1 MLRSTGEDRKVLSGA
16 LMPNLDA
23 ADEPICEF
31 AAFALTQV
39 LCGDLIRGNE
49 LPTMFA
55 LFHHHDFRVRAASMG
70 AIKDAVQAS
79 VDFRN
84 RLAAAKFMSIIL
96 PLLQRPV
103 ADTLAFASQH
113 TIPFLGPSLVR
124 QGDATILL
132 ALLSHGES
140 GVRIAATVA
149 LRAAA
154 EFSEEL
160 RQALVEA
167 HVITYLNQV
176 LDKPE
181 DFLLDFAVFIIPK
194 LAISFAM
201 VGQIDKLLDLL
212 GYVSPFLSVFTRLN
226 SVFPGTKR
234 VVSPLRLLA
243 RSVSL

>member
-1 MLRSTGEDRKVLSGA
+1 MRSSVEDRRVLSDA
-16 LMPNLDA
+16 LIPNLDSA
-23 ADEPICEF
+23 QEPICEF

-39 LCGDLIRGNE
+39 LCSDLIRDNN
-49 LPTMFA
+49 LPAMFA

-79 VDFRN
+79 IDFRN
-84 RLAAAKFMSIIL
+84 TLATAKFMSVIL
-96 PLLQRPV
+96 PLLEKPV
-103 ADTLAFASQH
+103 ADTLVFASQH

-124 QGDATILL
+124 QGDGSVLL

-140 GVRIAATVA
+140 SVRMAATVA

-154 EFSEEL
+154 EFSEEH

-194 LAISFAM
+194 LAISFSV
-201 VGQIDKLLDLL
+201 VGQIDKVLDLL
-212 GYVSPFLSVFTRLN
+212 GYVSL
-226 SVFPGTKR
+226 
-234 VVSPLRLLA
+234 
-243 RSVSL
+243 